1 MTDAAE
7 PQEGE
12 DVQLDATESEES
24 SGVERLQK
32 ILSRAGVTS
41 RRKAEQLIVEGR
53 VTVNGKTITE
63 LGSKADLSR
72 DHIKVDG
79 TLLHAPKHKAYIALN
94 KPKNCVTT
102 VSDPEGRETVM
113 HLMRG
118 VRERVFPVG
127 RLDYQSEGLLLM
139 TNDGEFA
146 HRITAPANHV
156 TKVYVVK
163 VNGPLTEDQER
174 AFREGVP
181 MHGRKTAP
189 AEIKMIKPGV
199 NPWYEVKIAE
209 GRQNQIRV
217 MFQNFGRLV
226 EKLRRVK
233 IGFLEL
239 DIPPGRYRS
248 LTPKEIDRFKKLL
261 KLDAS

>member
-1 MTDAAE
+1 MAEKRPKAKRPRSGKSSPRSPNRHGITSRAAQAEGVTDAAE

-102 VSDPEGRETVM
+102 VSDPEGRETV
-113 HLMRG
+113 
-118 VRERVFPVG
+118 
-127 RLDYQSEGLLLM
+127 
-139 TNDGEFA
+139 
-146 HRITAPANHV
+146 
-156 TKVYVVK
+156 
-163 VNGPLTEDQER
+163 
-174 AFREGVP
+174 
-181 MHGRKTAP
+181 
-189 AEIKMIKPGV
+189 
-199 NPWYEVKIAE
+199 
-209 GRQNQIRV
+209 
-217 MFQNFGRLV
+217 
-226 EKLRRVK
+226 
-233 IGFLEL
+233 
-239 DIPPGRYRS
+239 
-248 LTPKEIDRFKKLL
+248 
-261 KLDAS
+261 DASDARRS